1 MEDKIVFSDIFR
13 TAWRAL
19 KTQFWLL
26 VGLVIGFTI
35 IFSLLLVYA
44 VPAKG
49 ESVSIGGLIVA
60 LISLLLLCLFM
71 MGYLK
76 NCFQTLDGEE
86 PQFSAYGQ
94 VSEKLFSFLVAF
106 ILFVIMVAI
115 GLVLLIVPG
124 IYLAL
129 RLQFFYAF
137 MVDENTGVIESFKK
151 SWDITK
157 GHALKL
163 FLGMLLMLLISFA
176 GLLTLIVGVFIT
188 TPLTA
193 LMYAYT
199 FRKLTTPT
207 A

>member
-44 VPAKG
+44 VPTKG

-124 IYLAL
+124 IYLAF

-176 GLLTLIVGVFIT
+176 GLLTLIIGVFIT

-193 LMYAYT
+193 LMYANM